1 MGQGPSEP
9 PVCRPLF
16 AMLASKTALRLRLLF
31 PSLDASERA
40 SERVLRGHAGSHPV
54 APSLATGCLR
64 GTKPAPGPQAGCTG
78 RQEGWLYLRESS
90 GLAAACVRPEGQPGN
105 RL

>member
-40 SERVLRGHAGSHPV
+40 SESCEAMPAATLLLQVWQRGV
-54 APSLATGCLR
+54 
-64 GTKPAPGPQAGCTG
+64 
-78 RQEGWLYLRESS
+78 
-90 GLAAACVRPEGQPGN
+90 
-105 RL
+105 